1 MSCKKIIYWL
11 PRVLAIVFIF
21 FLALFALD
29 VFGEGYKFGEL
40 LVVLFMHLVPNFILL
55 ILLIIA
61 WKREK
66 LGGYLFILISI
77 IFTLFFKTYREIFI
91 FLFVSGPPFLIGLF
105 FLISSLLFSKNS
117 PKPKKK
123 KD

>member
-11 PRVLAIVFIF
+11 PRILAIVFIL

-29 VFGEGYKFGEL
+29 VFEEGYKFGEL
-40 LVVLFMHLVPNFILL
+40 LVALFMHLVPNFVFLT
-55 ILLIIA
+55 LLIIA

-77 IFTLFFKTYREIFI
+77 VFTLFFKTYREIFT
-91 FLFVSGPPFLIGLF
+91 FLLISGPPLLIGLL
-105 FLISSLLFSKNS
+105 FLASFISSSKISLRAGKN
-117 PKPKKK
+117 KI
-123 KD
+123 